1 MSYSRQDRINLHKN
15 KRGISS
21 GEPTIDDL
29 DEGVPVFRTTIDNE
43 TGQSKTTQYIK
54 NKLTV
59 LKSEFKN
66 IGRSESSYLANW
78 YVSKELDLTSNAG
91 VYKMI
96 NVPNNSYVTDVKIVI
111 ATGITVG
118 SMDIDVGDTAD
129 PDRYV
134 NGWDG
139 DGETRILNQIHT
151 FGVSSGAT
159 EVGTATGYYYK
170 NQDTINVDINT
181 VATAGSI
188 KLLAYIINN
197 PIPSMSVPGPTTTN
211 PSASQSYGG

>member
-66 IGRSESSYLANW
+66 IGRSQSGYSANW
-78 YVSKELDLTSNAG
+78 YVSKELDLTSTAG

-96 NVPNNSYVTDVKIVI
+96 HVPNNSYVTDVKIII

-118 SMDIDVGDTAD
+118 SMDIDVGDTTD

-139 DGETRILNQIHT
+139 DGETRIVNQIHT

-159 EVGTATGYYYK
+159 EVGTATGYYYE

-181 VATAGSI
+181 VASAGSI
-188 KLLAYIINN
+188 RLLAYIINN
-197 PIPSMSVPGPTTTN
+197 PLPSMSVPGATITN
-211 PSASQSYGG
+211 QTSAGSYGG